1 MSTRVRS
8 TRDRLIRNEPF
19 ETFHR
24 PQRSRPARVLGLLI
38 RLRAE
43 LFLLAVVLTCWFWL
57 VDRMPAWAAGM
68 IFGGV
73 ALAVLLW
80 PGSRRYVTRRGWA
93 VMTRH
98 RLRTTFVERRVM
110 NYSGNVPLLLWSRPS
125 VVGEQVLVVLRAG
138 IDAHDLELAASFIAV
153 SCLASDVRI
162 TPHRRLSAFVLVEVI
177 RRDPLTGPAVVSP
190 LTRVAPA
197 FHGAGHA

>member
-1 MSTRVRS
+1 
-8 TRDRLIRNEPF
+8 
-19 ETFHR
+19 
-24 PQRSRPARVLGLLI
+24 
-38 RLRAE
+38 

>member
-8 TRDRLIRNEPF
+8 TRDRLIRTEPF

-24 PQRSRPARVLGLLI
+24 PQRSRPARILGLLI

-43 LFLLAVVLTCWFWL
+43 LLVLALALTCWVWL
-57 VDRMPAWAAGM
+57 VNRMPTWAAGTVL
-68 IFGGV
+68 GAAV
-73 ALAVLLW
+73 LVVLLW
-80 PGSRRYVTRRGWA
+80 PGSRRYVLRRGWA

-98 RLRTTFVERRVM
+98 RIRTTFVERRVM
-110 NYSGNVPLLLWSRPS
+110 NYSGNVPLLLWARPS
-125 VVGEQVLVVLRAG
+125 AAGEQVLVLLRAG

-153 SCLASDVRI
+153 SCVASDVRI
-162 TPHRRLSAFVLVEVI
+162 TPHRRLSAFVLIEVI